1 MTTLSEL
8 QTEIRDYTEVT
19 SNVLSDSVIGTM
31 IDNTEKRVFRTIDLD
46 VSRSHQTGNLT
57 KDNPFLSMPGDIST
71 TFISVDWIQIL
82 DSASNRTFLIQKD
95 LSFLTEYNKNRNTSG
110 VPKYYG
116 NWDNDTIYLAPT
128 PSSGFTVELA
138 LNKMPDSLKDAGASG
153 STWLSTNGNDV
164 LLYGCL
170 VEAYKFL
177 KGPADMLQ
185 MYQQSFQEAMK
196 VFATEQQG
204 RRRRS
209 EYFDGVLRIP
219 LESAQ
224 P

>member
-1 MTTLSEL
+1 M
-8 QTEIRDYTEVT
+8 
-19 SNVLSDSVIGTM
+19 
-31 IDNTEKRVFRTIDLD
+31 
-46 VSRSHQTGNLT
+46 
-57 KDNPFLSMPGDIST
+57 
-71 TFISVDWIQIL
+71 
-82 DSASNRTFLIQKD
+82 
-95 LSFLTEYNKNRNTSG
+95 
-110 VPKYYG
+110 
-116 NWDNDTIYLAPT
+116 DTVYVAPT

-138 LNKMPDSLKDAGASG
+138 MNRMPSSLTSAGSSG
-153 STWLSTNGNDV
+153 TTWLSTNGEDV

-185 MYQQSFQEAMK
+185 MYQQSFQEALQG
-196 VFATEQQG
+196 FALEQQG

>member
-1 MTTLSEL
+1 M
-8 QTEIRDYTEVT
+8 
-19 SNVLSDSVIGTM
+19 
-31 IDNTEKRVFRTIDLD
+31 
-46 VSRSHQTGNLT
+46 
-57 KDNPFLSMPGDIST
+57 
-71 TFISVDWIQIL
+71 
-82 DSASNRTFLIQKD
+82 
-95 LSFLTEYNKNRNTSG
+95 
-110 VPKYYG
+110 
-116 NWDNDTIYLAPT
+116 
-128 PSSGFTVELA
+128 
-138 LNKMPDSLKDAGASG
+138 
-153 STWLSTNGNDV
+153 
-164 LLYGCL
+164 
-170 VEAYKFL
+170 EAYKFL

>member
-1 MTTLSEL
+1 MATLSGI
-8 QTEIRDYTEVT
+8 QDDVRSYTEVS
-19 SNVLSDSVIGTM
+19 SNVLSNAVINTM
-31 IDNTEKRVFRTIDLD
+31 INNTEKRIFRTIDLD
-46 VSRSHQTGNLT
+46 ASREHMHANFTA
-57 KDNPFLSMPGDIST
+57 DNPYLSMPGSTST
-71 TFISVDWIQIL
+71 TFISVDWIQIK
-82 DSASNRTFLIQKD
+82 DSAGDRKFLIQKD
-95 LSFLTEYNKNRNTSG
+95 LSFLTEYNKNSTITG

-116 NWDNDTIYLAPT
+116 NWDMDTLYVAPT
-128 PSSGFTVELA
+128 PSSGFRVELA
-138 LNKMPDSLKDAGASG
+138 LNRMPSSLTSAGSSG
-153 STWLSTNGNDV
+153 TTWLSTNGEDV

-185 MYQQSFQEAMK
+185 MYQQSFQA
-196 VFATEQQG
+196 FAIEQQG

>member
-1 MTTLSEL
+1 MATLSGI
-8 QTEIRDYTEVT
+8 QDDVRSYTEVS
-19 SNVLSDSVIGTM
+19 SNVLSNAVINTM
-31 IDNTEKRVFRTIDLD
+31 INNTEKRIFRTIDLD
-46 VSRSHQTGNLT
+46 VSRGHMAANLT
-57 KDNPFLSMPGDIST
+57 ADNPYLSMPGSTST
-71 TFISVDWIQIL
+71 TFISVDWMQIK
-82 DSASNRTFLIQKD
+82 DSAGNRKFLIQKD
-95 LSFLTEYNKNRNTSG
+95 LSFLTEYNKNSNTTG

-116 NWDNDTIYLAPT
+116 NWDNDTVYVAPT

-138 LNKMPDSLKDAGASG
+138 LNRMPSSLTSAGSSG
-153 STWLSTNGNDV
+153 TTWLSTNGEDV

-185 MYQQSFQEAMK
+185 MYQQSFQEAMQA
-196 VFATEQQG
+196 FAIEQQG